1 MLAYLEIIVFFDISS
16 LKLQRLEEVTVVGW
30 FSPLIIWSDTSLLF
44 NISGLK
50 FLFRSNLDIL
60 PFMIHSALTSACLR
74 CSSCS
79 RSQCRTRRTPR
90 TRLRSRGTRRGS
102 SPGSSGC
109 WPGPPSA
116 PGTGPRDAAPG
127 GSASCWPPLGRG
139 SHGSPAS
146 AHCEL
151 SALHRASSRVCTAC
165 PQYWIFNKD
174 EDGLF

>member
-1 MLAYLEIIVFFDISS
+1 MVDRSLKMLAYLEIIVFFDISS

-79 RSQCRTRRTPR
+79 RSQCRSRSRRTPR

-116 PGTGPRDAAPG
+116 PGTGPREVSPA
-127 GSASCWPPLGRG
+127 GSASCWPPPERG
-139 SHGSPAS
+139 SPGSPAS
-146 AHCEL
+146 ARCEL
-151 SALHRASSRVCTAC
+151 SSPHQVSSPISAAY
-165 PQYWIFNKD
+165 PQC
-174 EDGLF
+174 